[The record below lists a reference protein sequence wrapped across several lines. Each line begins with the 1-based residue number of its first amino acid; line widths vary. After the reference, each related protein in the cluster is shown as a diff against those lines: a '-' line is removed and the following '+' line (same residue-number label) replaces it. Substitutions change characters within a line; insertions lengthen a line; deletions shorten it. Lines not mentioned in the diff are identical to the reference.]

1 MISTA
6 LPSDLSPAMST
17 ALTKAGTA
25 AITALATGKDVGT
38 ALTTQLLNSATSGGL
53 SVLSGEMGL
62 STDDARLLSSVL
74 TPVVT
79 QLATNGTISDATLMN
94 AVLLAGSTVLA
105 NTDSPSVNNVSTL
118 TTGTDADKTVGGLN
132 LLASTTGNETLTDL
146 ASTVGTGLG
155 AVSTATGL
163 LNKAT
168 SLTKPTSKV
177 NTTKANLTGALT
189 TKKPVATTNTALA
202 KKPLTAQQVVAA
214 RPTSAPAKVNVAN
227 LTPIK
232 KTVTTPPKK
241 VDVSKLT
248 PMKQVTGKG

>member
-1 MISTA
+1 
-6 LPSDLSPAMST
+6 
-17 ALTKAGTA
+17 
-25 AITALATGKDVGT
+25 
-38 ALTTQLLNSATSGGL
+38 
-53 SVLSGEMGL
+53 
-62 STDDARLLSSVL
+62 L

-105 NTDSPSVNNVSTL
+105 NTDSSAVNNVSTL

-132 LLASTTGNETLTDL
+132 LLASTTGNETLTNL

-177 NTTKANLTGALT
+177 NTTKANLTGAFT
-189 TKKPVATTNTALA
+189 TKKPVATSNPALA
-202 KKPLTAQQVVAA
+202 KKTVTKQQVLAA
-214 RPTSAPAKVNVAN
+214 RPRSAPAKVNVAN

-232 KTVTTPPKK
+232 KTVKTPPKK

-248 PMKQVTGKG
+248 PMKKTTGKG